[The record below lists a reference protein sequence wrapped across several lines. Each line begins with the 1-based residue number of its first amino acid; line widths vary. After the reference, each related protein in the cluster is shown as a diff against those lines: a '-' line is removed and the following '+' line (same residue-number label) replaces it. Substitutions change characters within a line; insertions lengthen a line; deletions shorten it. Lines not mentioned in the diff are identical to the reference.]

1 MVLMDD
7 DPNENRMS
15 RIDGSRLYDAYQ
27 LFKLIQT
34 ALDELPYKALAVAL
48 VGRNGQ
54 NELIVQTIIGE
65 EIFGIEKLVF
75 DQLGERFEVVVP

>member
-15 RIDGSRLYDAYQ
+15 RIDGNRLYDAYQ

-34 ALDELPYKALAVAL
+34 ALEELPYKALAVAL
-48 VGRNGQ
+48 VGRNDQ
-54 NELIVQTIIGE
+54 NELVVQTIIGE
-65 EIFGIEKLVF
+65 VFGFEKLVF
-75 DQLGERFEVVVP
+75 DQLGERFEVVVQ